1 MNEEI
6 KRWTQTAA
14 GKIYIALALIVT
26 IAIFALSMIYLPE
39 YSSFTAALLKASVG
53 ITLFYL
59 FDKYALK
66 EVDTIEELKKGNIA
80 YSIFLATIGAF
91 IVAAMLAS

>member
-1 MNEEI
+1 MEN
-6 KRWTQTAA
+6 RWTIAKV
-14 GKIYIALALIVT
+14 GKLFMSNALIISV
-26 IAIFALSMIYLPE
+26 ILFVLSMAFAPAF
-39 YSSFTAALLKASVG
+39 SSFTAQLVKGSIG

-80 YSIFLATIGAF
+80 YSIFLVCIAGIIIAG
-91 IVAAMLAS
+91 IISS

>member
-6 KRWTQTAA
+6 KRWTQTIA
-14 GKIYIALALIVT
+14 GKIYIAIVLILG
-26 IAIFALSMIYLPE
+26 IAIFALSMIYIPE
-39 YSSFTAALLKASVG
+39 YSSFTAGILKAAVG

-66 EVDTIEELKKGNIA
+66 EVDTIDELKKGNIA
-80 YSIFLATIGAF
+80 YSLFLATIGAL